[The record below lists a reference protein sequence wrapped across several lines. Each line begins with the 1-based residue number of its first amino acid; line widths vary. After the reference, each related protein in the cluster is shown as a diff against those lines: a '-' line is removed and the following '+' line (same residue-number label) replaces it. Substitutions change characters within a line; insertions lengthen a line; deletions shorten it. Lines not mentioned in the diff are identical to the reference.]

1 MRKFDFTEILSKC
14 REVRAERFR
23 TTGQWFLLAGMP
35 NCGKSNV
42 INGLR
47 ISSKQFNSNHVTRSS
62 DKACLTT
69 YTTGFKVSQSP
80 LCFIY
85 DSPGILLPS
94 IDCPETALALGL
106 VGSIRSEIIG
116 KQHLVDFLFER
127 VGPQGLQRLKSKYKL
142 QVMPKHASQMVSMM
156 QDLFKIEEGEMVFDK
171 ILTDFRNGSLGKYT
185 LDDISSH
192 SF

>member
-1 MRKFDFTEILSKC
+1 MRRFEFPEILSKC
-14 REVRAERFR
+14 KEVRGERYK

-35 NCGKSNV
+35 NCGKSNI

-69 YTTGFKVSQSP
+69 SPSGFKVSQFP

-94 IDCPETALALGL
+94 IECPDTALALGL
-106 VGSIRSEIIG
+106 GSSIKSEIIG
-116 KQHLVDFLFER
+116 KEHLVDFLFQR
-127 VGPQGLQRLKSKYKL
+127 VGDQGLQRLKSRYKL
-142 QVMPKHASQMVSMM
+142 QAHPKHASQMVSMM
-156 QDLFKIEEGEMVFDK
+156 QDLFKIDEREMVYDK
-171 ILTDFRNGSLGKYT
+171 ILSDYRNGLLGKYT